1 MVSDIFRQLSAL
13 LYFIVYF
20 LYFLGNDVYFFSF
33 LDLGFDVPYVLALYP
48 TDIFLPHF
56 AGINRYVEVYDW
68 LKWRGNF
75 LRASFDS
82 QIVGKNVCSALAEA
96 EKQQGE
102 IKHLHVIGVS
112 VGAFAADSCIKVFNK
127 AG

>member
-1 MVSDIFRQLSAL
+1 LKWKTFSCIEAL
-13 LYFIVYF
+13 IIIH
-20 LYFLGNDVYFFSF
+20 FS
-33 LDLGFDVPYVLALYP
+33 
-48 TDIFLPHF
+48 
-56 AGINRYVEVYDW
+56 GINRYVEVYDW

-82 QIVGKNVCSALAEA
+82 QIVGSNVCSALADA

-112 VGAFAADSCIKVFNK
+112 VGAFAADSCIKIFNK
-127 AG
+127 VSFLLCPFLTTVILKTSG

>member
-1 MVSDIFRQLSAL
+1 M
-13 LYFIVYF
+13 
-20 LYFLGNDVYFFSF
+20 
-33 LDLGFDVPYVLALYP
+33 
-48 TDIFLPHF
+48 
-56 AGINRYVEVYDW
+56 
-68 LKWRGNF
+68 KWRGSF

-82 QIVGKNVCSALAEA
+82 QIVGKKVCSSLAEA

-127 AG
+127 VTLQRMMFSYDQIEFLSPDVSH